1 MSQYWVFRIK
11 MKYKK
16 IEYKNKSRIY
26 DFEYYSLGT
35 RSDFNTEFTP
45 GIYYCCHSYGRELAT
60 HEVKQNYNALK
71 SRFNI

>member
-1 MSQYWVFRIK
+1 MTVYI
-11 MKYKK
+11 
-16 IEYKNKSRIY
+16 
-26 DFEYYSLGT
+26 LGA
-35 RSDFNTEFTP
+35 RSDFNTEYTP